1 MRAIS
6 VAVLLLGACSG
17 PDDDDADISPPDD
30 TVDPPP
36 DDTGTPEDTGI
47 DGSSIVPTFWA
58 VTARFAFD
66 QENVEHLGYAIPGVG
81 LAPIQFEFM
90 LIDSSWPADPVLDDD
105 TRCFVYFEW
114 DSPSGIAPWVEP
126 HGGWT
131 GLDLPSD
138 ATVRD
143 QCSQFFG
150 LPADW
155 SGDAASHLKNWT
167 WGVGVGPMSDYVE
180 DVLRAQLPES
190 QWAAI
195 EPFAVGGLLNTDLLV
210 NSDLSE
216 DGFVDLGFAM
226 GFEVDSN
233 FEIVIG
239 GTGSK
244 VPISK
249 DYVNQTPGVITG
261 YYEVTMGPF
270 SNAVALT
277 TGGE

>member
-1 MRAIS
+1 MRAI
-6 VAVLLLGACSG
+6 AAILLGACSG
-17 PDDDDADISPPDD
+17 PNDDDEDTSRPDD
-30 TVDPPP
+30 TVEPRP
-36 DDTGTPEDTGI
+36 DDTGTTEETGI
-47 DGSSIVPTFWA
+47 EGGSLNPTSWA

-66 QENVEHLGYAIPGVG
+66 QPNVEHLSYAIPGVG
-81 LAPIQFEFM
+81 IAPIQLEFM

-105 TRCFVYFEW
+105 TRCLVFFEW
-114 DSPSGIAPWVEP
+114 DSSPGIAAWVEP

-131 GLDLPSD
+131 GFDLPSD
-138 ATVRD
+138 ATERD
-143 QCSQFFG
+143 QCSEFFG

-167 WGVGVGPMSDYVE
+167 WGIGVGPMSDYVE
-180 DVLRAQLPES
+180 DVLRAQLPDS

-195 EPFAVGGLLNTDLLV
+195 EDFAVGGILNTDVLV
-210 NSDLSE
+210 NSDISE
-216 DGFVDLGFAM
+216 DGFTDLGFAI

-249 DYVNQTPGVITG
+249 DYINQTPGVRTG
-261 YYEVTMGPF
+261 YYEVAMGPY
-270 SNAVALT
+270 SNAVGLT
-277 TGGE
+277 TGGD